1 MPEGPQTFWDFL
13 DLVDEE
19 VERVIDDIVE
29 KANWAAEQLEDAANG
44 LLATLGRLIPG
55 ESEAEKAIE
64 KWNTEI
70 VPAIEQA
77 ISDIRTNVADAIA
90 DFFGEPLDLLDYS
103 RQMIAAK
110 EALYTQSTLAQDIT
124 TLGTTWSGPA
134 YQSYQTVATE
144 QSDALLALANNLQAG
159 GQLVRDGAETI
170 FSYWLEVVRDL
181 HGYSADAIAI
191 IGGFADVGKALGGW
205 ISAAADAV
213 ALIWRTLGDVALDLV
228 EVWKDQVTGA
238 SVNWQVIS
246 AGFDGLP
253 QNRWPVISEGSSD
266 AINDPANWP
275 AA

>member
-228 EVWKDQVTGA
+228 EVWKDQITGA

>member
-181 HGYSADAIAI
+181 HGYSADEIAI

>member
-77 ISDIRTNVADAIA
+77 ISDIRTNIADAIA

-228 EVWKDQVTGA
+228 EVWKDQITGA

>member
-77 ISDIRTNVADAIA
+77 ISDIRTNIVDAIA

-228 EVWKDQVTGA
+228 EVWKDQITGA